1 MGKFVVKS
9 WSSRPIVVASFVG
22 LATGCENSGPSR
34 DFERMVNQSYFQPY
48 KESEFFPDHRAMRE
62 PPLGTLPAGRMQLPA
77 VLERGIVDG
86 VYVEK
91 NPVLLTTMFVEMGR
105 RRFDVYCAP
114 CHGIEG
120 NATSVVARKM
130 TLRAP
135 PSLVSDRI
143 RQFPDGRIY
152 SVITEGYGLM
162 PKYDQE
168 IQIVERWAIVA
179 YIRALGI
186 HAAGIPLDRL
196 PQPIRQQAEETL
208 Q

>member
-1 MGKFVVKS
+1 MGKFVVKWQS
-9 WSSRPIVVASFVG
+9 LRFFVVASFVG
-22 LATGCENSGPSR
+22 LVTGCENSGPSR

-48 KESEFFPDHRAMRE
+48 KESEFFPDHRAMRD
-62 PPLGTLPAGRMQLPA
+62 PPQGTLPVGRMQMPA

-105 RRFDVYCAP
+105 RRFEVFCAP
-114 CHGIEG
+114 CHGIQG
-120 NATSVVARKM
+120 NGASVVAREM

-143 RQFPDGRIY
+143 RQFPDGRIFR
-152 SVITEGYGLM
+152 VITEGYGLM
-162 PKYDQE
+162 PKYEQE
-168 IQIVERWAIVA
+168 TQIVERWAIVA

-186 HAAGIPLDRL
+186 HAAGIPLEKL